1 MLIFIKWNEVNR
13 RNKFSLSKSLFS
25 VMEILYKKECQRIYC
40 CCNYAQ
46 SCKNISCKHF
56 NRKTLHDNFSVKK
69 IVFDCNSFKYKQN
82 RLSDARLMKNIVKK
96 ITCKW
101 ACITIFKQLQHS
113 QTLSPSFKYTYTSL
127 KQSQKTHFKKDLTRI
142 ILLRAFKIIHYSLYI
157 FHVLITLYIQQIKH
171 SFPNKFNSLPFKFWK
186 CLQYNRED
194 KAVSNF
200 PLMRSL
206 IVTV

>member
-1 MLIFIKWNEVNR
+1 
-13 RNKFSLSKSLFS
+13 
-25 VMEILYKKECQRIYC
+25 MEILRKKECQRIYF
-40 CCNYAQ
+40 CCNYTQ

-82 RLSDARLMKNIVKK
+82 RLSDARLMKITVKK
-96 ITCKW
+96 ATCKG

-113 QTLSPSFKYTYTSL
+113 QTLSPSFKQAYTSL

-142 ILLRAFKIIHYSLYI
+142 ILFRTYEHSKLYIILCI
-157 FHVLITLYIQQIKH
+157 FHVLTTLYIYQIKH

>member
-1 MLIFIKWNEVNR
+1 MLSSHINHHQLQSAHVSHSFFVFYQMLNVKIAMLIFIKWNEVNR

-142 ILLRAFKIIHYSLYI
+142 ILFRTYEHSKLYI
-157 FHVLITLYIQQIKH
+157 ILCIYFM
-171 SFPNKFNSLPFKFWK
+171 F
-186 CLQYNRED
+186 
-194 KAVSNF
+194 
-200 PLMRSL
+200 
-206 IVTV
+206 

>member
-1 MLIFIKWNEVNR
+1 MLSSHINHHQLQSEHVSHSFFVFYQMLNVKIAMLIFIKWNEVNR

-82 RLSDARLMKNIVKK
+82 RLSNARLMKNIVKK

-142 ILLRAFKIIHYSLYI
+142 ILFRTYEHSKLYI
-157 FHVLITLYIQQIKH
+157 ILCIDFM
-171 SFPNKFNSLPFKFWK
+171 F
-186 CLQYNRED
+186 
-194 KAVSNF
+194 
-200 PLMRSL
+200 
-206 IVTV
+206 

>member
-1 MLIFIKWNEVNR
+1 MLSSHINHHQLQSEHVSHSFFVFYQMLNVKIAMLIFIKWNEVNR

-142 ILLRAFKIIHYSLYI
+142 ILFRTYEHSKLYI
-157 FHVLITLYIQQIKH
+157 ILCIDFM
-171 SFPNKFNSLPFKFWK
+171 F
-186 CLQYNRED
+186 
-194 KAVSNF
+194 
-200 PLMRSL
+200 
-206 IVTV
+206 